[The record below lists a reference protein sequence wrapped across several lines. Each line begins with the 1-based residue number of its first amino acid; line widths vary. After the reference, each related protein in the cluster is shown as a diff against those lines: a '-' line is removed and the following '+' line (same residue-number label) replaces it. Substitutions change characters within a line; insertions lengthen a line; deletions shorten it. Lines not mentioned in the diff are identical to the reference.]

1 MLVSILTESIP
12 LRLYFY
18 FYSKQHSN
26 RHDYLHDTITR
37 ALHEEP
43 LYKAKIVF
51 LPPAPSH
58 QAYKD
63 LLSAGFHP
71 KQRTKDIWDKDD
83 ITKLQQTIQQIATGE
98 IKPQVILF
106 FYFIYS
112 GSIEI
117 LHSPLCL

>member
-1 MLVSILTESIP
+1 LELLVSILTESIP

-83 ITKLQQTIQQIATGE
+83 ITKL
-98 IKPQVILF
+98 
-106 FYFIYS
+106 
-112 GSIEI
+112 
-117 LHSPLCL
+117 